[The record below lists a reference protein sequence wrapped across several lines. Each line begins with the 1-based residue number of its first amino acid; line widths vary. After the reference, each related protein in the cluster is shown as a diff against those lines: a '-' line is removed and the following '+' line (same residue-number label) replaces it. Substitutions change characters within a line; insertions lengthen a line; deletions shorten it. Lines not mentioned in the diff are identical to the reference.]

1 MNPFVFIILGRY
13 LIYDMD
19 SNIENDYYT
28 IAFYNLENLF
38 DTFDDAYT
46 NDNDFLPESDRH
58 WTDKRYQKKIR
69 KLGQVISQIGE
80 KTSRKVP
87 TIVGLAEVENR
98 LVVDDLINSSS
109 LKEHDYT
116 VVHYDSPDE
125 RGIDVALIYNKA
137 HFEVSHS
144 EVFAL
149 DLFDED
155 GTRDYTRDILL
166 VEGFLNGEKIHILV
180 NHWPSR
186 REGVE
191 LTEPARLIASNKVI
205 EIITRINLED
215 EKAKIIV
222 MGDFNDNPNNKS
234 IKNMV
239 QAQDLYNP
247 MSNLPTYSRGS
258 LNHREEWNLFDQ
270 ILFTTN
276 FFEYAEGKHSF
287 SQVNI
292 FDIDFLKQYK
302 GKYKGSPF
310 RTYVGYKYKGGFSD
324 HFPVYLHLKKT

>member
-1 MNPFVFIILGRY
+1 MNLN
-13 LIYDMD
+13 L
-19 SNIENDYYT
+19 ENDYYT
-28 IAFYNLENLF
+28 LAFYNLENLF

-46 NDNDFLPESDRH
+46 NDNDFLPKSDRH
-58 WTDKRYQKKIR
+58 WTAKRYQKKIR

-80 KTSRKVP
+80 KTSRKAPV
-87 TIVGLAEVENR
+87 IVGLAEVENR
-98 LVVDDLINSSS
+98 LVVNDLINSSS
-109 LKEHDYT
+109 LKNHDFD

-125 RGIDVALIYNKA
+125 RGIDVALIYNKTY
-137 HFEVSHS
+137 FEVSRS

-149 DLFDED
+149 DLFKDD

-166 VEGFLNGEKIHILV
+166 VEGILNGEKMYVLV

-191 LTEPARLIASNKVI
+191 LSEPARLIASNKVV
-205 EIITRINLED
+205 EIIHYIKLKDKN
-215 EKAKIIV
+215 AKIIV
-222 MGDFNDNPNNKS
+222 MGDFNDNPKNNS
-234 IKNMV
+234 LKNLV
-239 QAQDLYNP
+239 QAHDLYNP
-247 MSNLPTYSRGS
+247 MSNLPTYTRGS
-258 LNHREEWNLFDQ
+258 LNFRKEWKLFDQ

-276 FFEYAEGKHSF
+276 FFEYAAGQHSF

-292 FDIDFLKQYK
+292 FDNDFLKQYK

>member
-19 SNIENDYYT
+19 VNFENDYYT

-46 NDNDFLPESDRH
+46 NDDDFLPKSERH
-58 WTDKRYQKKIR
+58 WTEKRYRKKIR

-80 KTSRKVP
+80 KTAKKVP
-87 TIVGLAEVENR
+87 ALVGLAEVENR
-98 LVVDDLINSSS
+98 LVVDDLIESSS
-109 LKEHDYT
+109 LKNHDYDL
-116 VVHYDSPDE
+116 VHYDSPDE
-125 RGIDVALIYNKA
+125 RGIDVALIYNKKY
-137 HFEVSHS
+137 FKVSHS

-149 DLFDED
+149 DLFDDD

-166 VEGFLNGEKIHILV
+166 VEGLLNGEKIYVLI

-191 LTEPARLIASNKVI
+191 LTEPARMIASNKVI
-205 EIITRINLED
+205 EIVSRILSED
-215 EKAKIIV
+215 ANAKIIV
-222 MGDFNDNPNNKS
+222 MGDFNDNPKNNS
-234 IKNMV
+234 IKNLV
-239 QAQDLYNP
+239 QSHDLYNP
-247 MSNLPTYSRGS
+247 MSNLPTYIRGS
-258 LNHREEWNLFDQ
+258 INHRKEWNLFDQ

-276 FFEYAEGKHSF
+276 FFEYEQGKHSF

-292 FDIDFLKQYK
+292 FDKDFLKQYK
-302 GKYKGSPF
+302 GRYKGSPF

-324 HFPVYLHLKKT
+324 HFPVYLHLKRT